1 MDNLTHSVVG
11 LALGELVERS
21 LPPETDPVRQRVRRK
36 LLLVSCWAASNLPDL
51 DLLLTPLAARPL
63 GYLLH
68 HRGYTHTLLSLIPQA
83 LALLALIWLLW
94 PDARRLMRDSRPARL
109 GTLFAVGLGLV
120 LHLAMDYLNVYGV
133 HPFAPF
139 DGRWLYGDMVFI
151 VEPVFWIALG
161 VPLATMV
168 TRRASRWLLFA
179 LLAAVPLYAT
189 ARGYLQWGSLAGLA
203 GLGLLLARAERR
215 PGARGSIAL
224 ATGVA
229 AVLAVVAVQAMAVH
243 AARQVVAAQLAAR
256 DPAERVLDVALSA
269 FPANP
274 VCWAFAGI
282 ESNETAGSY
291 RLRRGVLSLAPAL
304 TPASACPAQLGG
316 APEPVAGNGALA
328 WLWEERGSLAGLR
341 DLRRSNCHLD
351 AWLRFARAPSLDAG
365 AATDVRFGP
374 PGSPN
379 FSTLPYAALAATPCP
394 SRVPAWGYPRA
405 DLLGLP

>member
-21 LPPETDPVRQRVRRK
+21 LAPETDPVRQRVRRK

-68 HRGYTHTLLSLIPQA
+68 HRGYTHTLLWLIPQA
-83 LALLALIWLLW
+83 IALLALLWLLW
-94 PDARRLMRDSRPARL
+94 PDARRLLRTSRPARF

-139 DGRWLYGDMVFI
+139 DTRWLYGDMVFI

-168 TRRASRWLLFA
+168 ARRASRWLLFA
-179 LLAAVPLYAT
+179 LLAAAPLYAT
-189 ARGYLQWGSLAGLA
+189 LQGYLQWGSLAGLA
-203 GLGLLLARAERR
+203 ALGLALGWTELR
-215 PGARGSIAL
+215 PGTSRK
-224 ATGVA
+224 
-229 AVLAVVAVQAMAVH
+229 AVLAAGFAVAVGYVALQGVAVQS
-243 AARQVVAAQLAAR
+243 ARVLVTAQLAAR
-256 DPAERVLDVALSA
+256 DPADRVLDVALSA

-274 VCWAFAGI
+274 LCWAFAAV
-282 ESNETAGSY
+282 EANQAAGSY
-291 RLRRGVLSLAPAL
+291 RLRRGVLSLAPTVTAA
-304 TPASACPAQLGG
+304 TACPAKLGG
-316 APEPVAGNGALA
+316 APRPVADGAALA
-328 WLWEERGSLAGLR
+328 WLWEERGSLAALR
-341 DLRRSNCHLD
+341 DLRRSSCQFD
-351 AWLRFARAPSLDAG
+351 AWMRFARAPSLAAG
-365 AATDVRFGP
+365 AATDIRFGP

-379 FSTLPYAALAATPCP
+379 FSTLPYAALAGTRCP
-394 SRVPAWGYPRA
+394 AHVPAWGYPRA